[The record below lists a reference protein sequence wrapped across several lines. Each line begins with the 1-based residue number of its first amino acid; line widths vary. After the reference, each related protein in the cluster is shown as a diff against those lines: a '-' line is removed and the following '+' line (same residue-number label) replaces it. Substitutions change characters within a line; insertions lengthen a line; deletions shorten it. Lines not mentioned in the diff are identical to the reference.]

1 MRKIPLWKGTY
12 VYIQY
17 WRASSLHHFY
27 FKFATCHIK
36 CMIGQIKLVQSQNN
50 FVQRQNNFVQS
61 QYKLV
66 QNHFNCV
73 QSQNIFDRRQ
83 IKLVKYQIQYC
94 RQDVKIGQMQIILRL
109 TRL

>member
-1 MRKIPLWKGTY
+1 
-12 VYIQY
+12 
-17 WRASSLHHFY
+17 
-27 FKFATCHIK
+27 
-36 CMIGQIKLVQSQNN
+36 MIGQIKLVQSQNN

-94 RQDVKIGQMQIILRL
+94 RQDVKIGQMHIILRL
-109 TRL
+109 TRLQSQNLLQSQNS